1 MQEVYQCIFGN
12 PEGELATVTDKMTR
26 MDETCK
32 AFSTSHTCEGETW
45 IEDLTSNE
53 LPYKDWPYSLREAN
67 MPYSGKW
74 QMWGPPAVTCGI
86 WPNDR
91 IPTVKLKISVKAF
104 LKSGYRTSVT
114 FKI

>member
-74 QMWGPPAVTCGI
+74 QMSSCRSSCSHVR
-86 WPNDR
+86 N
-91 IPTVKLKISVKAF
+91 
-104 LKSGYRTSVT
+104 SGQMIGSRR
-114 FKI
+114 

>member
-1 MQEVYQCIFGN
+1 MTLQEVYQCIFGN

-67 MPYSGKW
+67 MPYSGK
-74 QMWGPPAVTCGI
+74 
-86 WPNDR
+86 
-91 IPTVKLKISVKAF
+91 
-104 LKSGYRTSVT
+104 
-114 FKI
+114 